1 MHLLYFTY
9 ISPQVVHVFPAVEVS
24 VIGFKL
30 GEGEKVFEENI
41 IRIMQKR
48 SVFHWFWIFL
58 AFMEYMLDVG
68 IGKYFQVL

>member
-9 ISPQVVHVFPAVEVS
+9 ISPQAVHIFPAVEVS

-30 GEGEKVFEENI
+30 GKGEKVFEENI

-48 SVFHWFWIFL
+48 SVLHWF
-58 AFMEYMLDVG
+58 
-68 IGKYFQVL
+68 